1 MLILLCC
8 SLSHSQ
14 HCNNS
19 LFSLYT
25 VLNLK
30 QQVLR
35 VKVTS
40 YFDVSSGF
48 SENVTTLL
56 IISYIHLFLIKL
68 R

>member
-40 YFDVSSGF
+40 YFDVSS
-48 SENVTTLL
+48 ENVTMLL

>member
-14 HCNNS
+14 HCNSS

-40 YFDVSSGF
+40 YFDVSS
-48 SENVTTLL
+48 ENVTMLL